1 MYMQKFKD
9 VIGFLAVLLFWTLI
23 GIVVGH
29 LFVIAVATIFQY
41 TGENVVS
48 QHAEIGP
55 HRGLYDYFDSKYDT
69 DSPIFRI
76 VAWVALLDNMSCIII
91 GIISG
96 FIKGRLF
103 YRGSKYIKHKMLC
116 NLK

>member
-1 MYMQKFKD
+1 MQKTRGMVTQKIKAGF
-9 VIGFLAVLLFWTLI
+9 GFLAVLLFWSI
-23 GIVVGH
+23 VGIVVGH
-29 LFVIAVATIFQY
+29 LFVIAVATIFQF

-76 VAWVALLDNMSCIII
+76 VAWVAFLGNISCIVF

-96 FIKGRLF
+96 YYKGRLF
-103 YRGSKYIKHKMLC
+103 FRDCKNGYT
-116 NLK
+116 

>member
-1 MYMQKFKD
+1 MQKFKD
-9 VIGFLAVLLFWTLI
+9 VLGFLAVLLFWSFV

-29 LFVIAVATIFQY
+29 LFVIAVATIFQF
-41 TGENVVS
+41 TGENIVS

-55 HRGLYDYFDSKYDT
+55 HKGLFDYFDSKYDT

-76 VAWVALLDNMSCIII
+76 VGWVAFLGNIACIVI

-96 FIKGRLF
+96 LYKGRLF
-103 YRGSKYIKHKMLC
+103 YSSS
-116 NLK
+116 